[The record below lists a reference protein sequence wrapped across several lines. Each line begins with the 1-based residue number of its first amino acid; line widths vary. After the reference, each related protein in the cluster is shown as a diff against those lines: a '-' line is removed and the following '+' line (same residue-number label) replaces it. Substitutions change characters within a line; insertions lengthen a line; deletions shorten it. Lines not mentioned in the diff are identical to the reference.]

1 VEAKSKW
8 DLAWSVRPPEE
19 AHNFN
24 PAFCGELIFRAVA
37 EAHRAQ
43 ALPFSFALSFLI
55 LPLTLHKPTR
65 DVLPGRASVAFA
77 GWIAEKNSL
86 LADLPDRINRLR
98 PITRE
103 AILFS
108 IQHNLLGIQDGGLI
122 PGSCP
127 FRLTTRPA
135 QTTEDANDARSAA
148 GLLGRW
154 FANQS
159 SASSF
164 MQGMGVAP

>member
-1 VEAKSKW
+1 MEAKSKLDIPW
-8 DLAWSVRPPEE
+8 PDRPPEE
-19 AHNFN
+19 ARNFN
-24 PAFCGELIFRAVA
+24 PAFCSELIFRAVA
-37 EAHRAQ
+37 ESYRAR
-43 ALPFSFALSFLI
+43 ALPFNFALSFLI

-77 GWIAEKNSL
+77 GWIAEKNTL
-86 LADLPDRINRLR
+86 LADLPNRINRLR
-98 PITRE
+98 PISRE

-108 IQHNLLGIQDGGLI
+108 IQHNLLAIQDGGLI

-127 FRLTTRPA
+127 FRLTIRPA

-159 SASSF
+159 SASSI